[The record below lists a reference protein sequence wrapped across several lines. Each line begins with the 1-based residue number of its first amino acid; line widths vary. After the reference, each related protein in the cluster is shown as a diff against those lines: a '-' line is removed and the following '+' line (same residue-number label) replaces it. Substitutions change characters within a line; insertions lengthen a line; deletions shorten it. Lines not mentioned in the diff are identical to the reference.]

1 MKKNQSGPA
10 PLSACSPDRSVSRG
24 ALAFYAGF
32 LVVALLLAGVVSY
45 AASSSPDGLD
55 AVTRTGCRFDGSGE
69 PVGGQCIARNAGEHA
84 TSGSPLADYT
94 VGGGEGTTGLAGVIG
109 VLVTLVLAGGLFW
122 LLRRRS
128 SPPDR
133 TASRVE

>member
-1 MKKNQSGPA
+1 VRKLP
-10 PLSACSPDRSVSRG
+10 V
-24 ALAFYAGF
+24 AFYAGF

-55 AVTRTGCRFDGSGE
+55 AVTRTGCQFDGSGE
-69 PVGGQCIARNAGEHA
+69 PVGGQCIAQNAGEHA

-128 SPPDR
+128 SAPDR
-133 TASRVE
+133 TPGRVE

>member
-1 MKKNQSGPA
+1 MKKLP
-10 PLSACSPDRSVSRG
+10 
-24 ALAFYAGF
+24 LAFYAGF

-55 AVTRTGCRFDGSGE
+55 AVTQSGCQLDESGE
-69 PVGGQCIARNAGEHA
+69 PVGGQCIAQNAGEHA
-84 TSGSPLADYT
+84 TGGSPLADYT
-94 VGGGEGTTGLAGVIG
+94 VGGSEGTTGLAGVIG

-128 SPPDR
+128 PSRDETP
-133 TASRVE
+133 SRVE